1 MASVTIKNIPDG
13 LYKKLKARAKV
24 NHRSINGEIVN
35 VLQRDLSENVF
46 NVKEFLERARKIR
59 ERINITFTDEEIL
72 AAKKEGR
79 A

>member
-1 MASVTIKNIPDG
+1 MPSVTIKNIPEPI
-13 LYKKLKARAKV
+13 YKKLKARAKS
-24 NHRSINGEIVN
+24 NHRSINSEIVH
-35 VLQRDLSENVF
+35 VLQTDLNENVI

-59 ERINITFTDEEIL
+59 QQINVTFTDEEIL